1 MLDTWTFSNFDSS
14 EPNRIYPECELF
26 SPRLRSPYP
35 SGCLIKQTCWRR
47 PCTSVQSK
55 SPKSATSRQVFLRL
69 RCVCIGI
76 YRKKPL
82 PPPLGD
88 VRGGLKLFDEKIY
101 NKEKNKTVNN
111 GIIKKGA
118 NIKVM
123 EFVIVSIV
131 LARRGSG
138 LSIIEGSG
146 SVCPKWNGFAN
157 LIGRG
162 GGSSLNR

>member
-1 MLDTWTFSNFDSS
+1 M
-14 EPNRIYPECELF
+14 C
-26 SPRLRSPYP
+26 
-35 SGCLIKQTCWRR
+35 G
-47 PCTSVQSK
+47 
-55 SPKSATSRQVFLRL
+55 
-69 RCVCIGI
+69 
-76 YRKKPL
+76 
-82 PPPLGD
+82 
-88 VRGGLKLFDEKIY
+88 GGLKLFDEKIY
-101 NKEKNKTVNN
+101 NKEKSETVNN

-162 GGSSLNR
+162 GGVSSLNR